1 MFCPECGKHVAG
13 EPNFCPHCGKKLKSS
28 AEDAEP
34 REEPVPADVPEEDAA
49 RGDVPPAAQ
58 ETAREAAAE
67 DVAAGEAQLGPAG
80 HTQPPAASE
89 SAPPPPPRPVPSSR
103 ADASDEEPE
112 SGSAPPTAPPPREP
126 GPPQAPAGEEPGTPK
141 KSGATTCIIIGCV
154 VLLVLGIGAA
164 VVFGILGTRLVREA
178 DEQVRNLPT
187 NSLDI
192 GEIEKQIPGGSGHDD
207 GAQGVE
213 GIGEIIGQLGEAAS
227 DFGEKLSGLEVSDL
241 DTAAVPDGALDPI
254 YGFLAGMAFDSVNT
268 MELFAS
274 PDLKAEVGDTWEA
287 AEPGEHLG
295 FRVVE
300 QEELGADKY
309 RIVVAQTVRAEDG
322 AETERGWELTVG
334 QIDNEWKIDGFSE
347 TEL

>member
-1 MFCPECGKHVAG
+1 MFCPECGKHVEG
-13 EPNFCPHCGKKLKSS
+13 EPNFCPHCGKRLKSP

-49 RGDVPPAAQ
+49 RGDVPPAA
-58 ETAREAAAE
+58 
-67 DVAAGEAQLGPAG
+67 
-80 HTQPPAASE
+80 SE
-89 SAPPPPPRPVPSSR
+89 SAPPPPPRPVASSR

-112 SGSAPPTAPPPREP
+112 ARSAPPPAPPPREP
-126 GPPQAPAGEEPGTPK
+126 GPPQAPAGEGQGTPK

-178 DEQVRNLPT
+178 GEQVRNLPT

-192 GEIEKQIPGGSGHDD
+192 DEIEKEIPGGSGNGD

-227 DFGEKLSGLEVSDL
+227 DLGEKLSGLEVSDL
-241 DTAAVPDGALDPI
+241 DTAAVPDGALAPI

-300 QEELGADKY
+300 QEELAADEY

-322 AETERGWELTVG
+322 AETERGWELTVR